1 MTKRQLSTITLYRE
15 VPFDETYK
23 HVVNWTT
30 KNQLDAFLDRYPHIV
45 EQTSYQNLNKP
56 VRWDTMKSYSLLSTQ
71 NTYHPITAT
80 LNELST
86 FNYIKI
92 HDVDHNG
99 STRDYYAFI
108 TNLEYYNDGCTFIY
122 FSIDNWNTYKFN
134 VNWQGCH
141 AMVQRGFVKETNAD
155 SSDFSNT
162 FKKVMNNPDEIGG
175 DGCGFLR
182 ESDLVTFH
190 PQIGNN
196 RVWQGDDTVK
206 FVLFT
211 AQPKDA
217 GTEYGSYL
225 GLYSQYLY
233 YFIAY
238 NPLNMKL
245 YNIQVNGKTI
255 SAHHDTSVKQAY
267 ESLSKAKEFAGSDS
281 LIVDSEIYNYLGI
294 PFEVNDSTINFT
306 NDKLAL
312 HEKSTFLVQLDS
324 NGTVFAPE
332 TGHMRISDHN
342 KLNHTDGNGN
352 ILNRLVNFYQ
362 NTYGRM
368 VPLKLMGEP
377 FSKLFF
383 TDGKGTNLSLDL
395 LKFSN
400 LATDGITLK
409 RFGSISE
416 NGHETYSVNHYNR
429 NSTADQNQFVTYENA
444 LALDDAARDVP
455 IVLDNYTMYLNANRN
470 QLANVRANA
479 KMNERL
485 AKQGNLISLQN
496 TNRSLATSQNVNA
509 YQNARG
515 MGMAK
520 FDAATGVIGGAASG
534 LMHGGLV
541 GGLLGG
547 VGGAI
552 RGGIG
557 MYKTAYGNE
566 TSATAL
572 AMQNATSA
580 QNARANYAF
589 QNAVATNNYEQTIR
603 SQNAMLADTR
613 NHNDQIAHQGSNY
626 LVSFQNGNF
635 GMHYQLFTC
644 QDSVMKNAMLYFT
657 LFGYEVNQFGPI
669 EPWFHV
675 KYTFN
680 YVRTSNCF
688 LSGYLPTYAA
698 NTLQIMFDNG
708 VTLWSCDPESLN
720 RFAIR
725 DQTSDNLFNPDNP
738 FD

>member
-1 MTKRQLSTITLYRE
+1 MTNRQLSTITLYAT

-23 HVVNWTT
+23 HVVNWQN
-30 KNQLDAFLDRYPHIV
+30 KDQLDNFLNSYPHIT

-56 VRWDTMKSYSLLSTQ
+56 IRWDTMK
-71 NTYHPITAT
+71 TYELHSPRGDSPQLTAT
-80 LNELST
+80 LNALTS

-92 HDVDHNG
+92 HDIDHNG
-99 STRDYYAFI
+99 NWRDYYAFI
-108 TNLEYYNDGCTFIY
+108 TNLEYYNDGCTFVY

-134 VNWQGCH
+134 VNWTGSH
-141 AMVQRGFVKETNAD
+141 AMVQRGFVKEDNAD

-182 ESDLVTFH
+182 ESDYVAFH
-190 PQIGNN
+190 PKTGDNN
-196 RVWQGDDTVK
+196 TFYTDQHVK

-217 GTEYGSYL
+217 ATEYGTYL
-225 GLYSQYLY
+225 ALYSQYLY

-238 NPLNMKL
+238 NPQNMKL
-245 YNIQVNGKTI
+245 YNIQVKGNPI
-255 SAHHDTSVKQAY
+255 STHHDTTVKQAY
-267 ESLSKAKEFAGSDS
+267 QTLSKSKEFAGSDS

-294 PFEVNDSTINFT
+294 PFTVNDDTINFT
-306 NDKLAL
+306 DGNVAL
-312 HEKSTFLVQLDS
+312 HEKSTYLVQLDS

-332 TGHMRISDHN
+332 TGHCIFSNNN
-342 KLNHTDGNGN
+342 KLNANGTVF
-352 ILNRLVNFYQ
+352 NRLVNFYR

-377 FSKLFF
+377 FSKFF
-383 TDGKGTNLSLDL
+383 LTDGKGTNLSLDL
-395 LKFSN
+395 LKFTN
-400 LATDGITLK
+400 LATAGITIK

-416 NGHETYSVNHYNR
+416 NGQETYSVNHYNR
-429 NSTADQNQFVTYENA
+429 SSTADQNQYVTYENA
-444 LALDDAARDVP
+444 LAIDNAARDVP

-509 YQNARG
+509 YENGRR

-552 RGGIG
+552 RGGIN
-557 MYKTAYGNE
+557 MYKTGYANE

-572 AMQNATSA
+572 AMNNATQA

-603 SQNAMLADTR
+603 SQNAVLADVR

-626 LVSFQNGNF
+626 LVSFQEGNF

-644 QDSVMKNAMLYFT
+644 QDSIMKNAMLYFT

-675 KYTFN
+675 KNTFN

-688 LSGYLPTYAA
+688 LSGYLPTSAT
-698 NTLQIMFDNG
+698 NTLEAMFDNG
-708 VTLWSCDPESLN
+708 VTLWSTDQESLN
-720 RFAIR
+720 RFVIR
-725 DQTSDNLFNPDNP
+725 DQKSDNLFSSSNP